1 MPVGAGAQAKI
12 KALMPQPSP
21 VWWTGLRN
29 ADGAAMAP
37 SFQPGWHSQVC
48 ARAGKLEEAA
58 GWQSWYRLARI
69 CTASCQANPGTS
81 AGESPLHQ
89 GRVSARLTGLRQRAA
104 SALELTQRSAGK

>member
-12 KALMPQPSP
+12 KALMPQLSP
-21 VWWTGLRN
+21 ALWTGLRN

-58 GWQSWYRLARI
+58 GWQSGYRLARV
-69 CTASCQANPGTS
+69 CTASCQANPGNIGRGEPPTS
-81 AGESPLHQ
+81 GPCF
-89 GRVSARLTGLRQRAA
+89 GPVDGAA
-104 SALELTQRSAGK
+104 PKSGKRS